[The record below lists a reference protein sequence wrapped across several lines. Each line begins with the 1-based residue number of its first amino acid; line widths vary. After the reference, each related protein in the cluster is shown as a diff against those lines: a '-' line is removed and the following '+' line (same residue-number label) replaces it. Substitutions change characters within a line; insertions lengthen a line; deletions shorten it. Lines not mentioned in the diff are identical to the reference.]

1 MRASGGAG
9 DRRAPRTDGAAAHE
23 HPVAAEAVARARAG
37 VISGDDAGRL
47 AGLLGL
53 LADPVR
59 SRLLFALAAVDR
71 LCVGDLALALGATE
85 DAVSYGLRMLRTAG
99 LVTFRKE
106 GRVVFYSL
114 APRFPHPLLEHC
126 LRELLR
132 IAAPEEGHP

>member
-1 MRASGGAG
+1 MRASTPTSG
-9 DRRAPRTDGAAAHE
+9 HE
-23 HPVAAEAVARARAG
+23 HPVEPEKVVAARADL
-37 VISGDDAGRL
+37 ISVDDAGQL

-59 SRLLFALAAVDR
+59 SRLLFALSSVDR

-114 APRFPHPLLEHC
+114 AAHFPHPLLEHC

-132 IAAPEEGHP
+132 IAAPGEDEP

>member
-1 MRASGGAG
+1 MRTSA
-9 DRRAPRTDGAAAHE
+9 DTAPDHE
-23 HPVAAEAVARARAG
+23 HPVDPERVETARAQL
-37 VISGDDAGRL
+37 ISVDESGRL

-59 SRLLFALAAVDR
+59 SRILFALSAVER
-71 LCVGDLALALGATE
+71 LCVGDLAMALGATE

-114 APRFPHPLLEHC
+114 APNFPHPLLEHC

-132 IAAPEEGHP
+132 IAAPDGGTA

>member
-1 MRASGGAG
+1 MRKLNPGS
-9 DRRAPRTDGAAAHE
+9 DYE
-23 HPVAAEAVARARAG
+23 HPVDPDRVTAARTDL
-37 VISGDDAGRL
+37 ISAEDAGRL

-59 SRLLFALAAVDR
+59 SRVLFALSTVER

-114 APRFPHPLLEHC
+114 APSFPHPLLEHC

-132 IAAPEEGHP
+132 IATPIGEEP

>member
-1 MRASGGAG
+1 M
-9 DRRAPRTDGAAAHE
+9 APPSLHT
-23 HPVAAEAVARARAG
+23 HPVDADKTATAKAG
-37 VISGDDAGRL
+37 LITVEEAGRL

-59 SRLLFALAAVDR
+59 SRILFALSSVER
-71 LCVGDLALALGATE
+71 LCVGDLALTLGSTE

-106 GRVVFYSL
+106 GRVVFYAL
-114 APRFPHPLLEHC
+114 APAFPHPLLEHC

-132 IAAPEEGHP
+132 IAAPQGDAP

>member
-1 MRASGGAG
+1 MSSE
-9 DRRAPRTDGAAAHE
+9 HL
-23 HPVAAEAVARARAG
+23 HPVDPEGVAASRAQL
-37 VISGDDAGRL
+37 ISLDDAGRL

-59 SRLLFALAAVDR
+59 SRVLFALSTVER
-71 LCVGDLALALGATE
+71 LCVGDLAVALDATE

-99 LVTFRKE
+99 LVTFHKE

-114 APRFPHPLLEHC
+114 APTFPHPLLEHC

-132 IAAPEEGHP
+132 IAAPRGNKP